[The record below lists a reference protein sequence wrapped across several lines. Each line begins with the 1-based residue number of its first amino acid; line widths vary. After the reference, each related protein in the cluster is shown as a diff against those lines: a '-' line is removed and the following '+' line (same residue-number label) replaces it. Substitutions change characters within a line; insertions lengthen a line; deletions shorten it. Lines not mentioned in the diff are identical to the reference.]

1 MGAKDGIKRKIV
13 DAKRTGNCV
22 TVSLSSGKEVC
33 GKVVEYKPV
42 SGEVSVLTFK
52 DELPVMTVFVDEEVV
67 ALTLPLTGSDTR
79 FFGWHYH
86 DAINKHVP
94 NSAKGTKYMESV
106 GANRIF
112 FMCPVCSHWG
122 ERLEIDKFVSC
133 PECRVNMLRT
143 TEQLLYWT

>member
-1 MGAKDGIKRKIV
+1 VGAKDVIKTKIV

-22 TVSLSSGKEVC
+22 MVSLSSGKEVW
-33 GKVVEYKPV
+33 GKVVEYSPD
-42 SGEVSVLTFK
+42 SGEVKILTFK
-52 DELPVMTVFVDEEVV
+52 DKFPVMTVFVDEEVV
-67 ALTLPLTGSDTR
+67 ALTLPLTGSDRR
-79 FFGWHYH
+79 FFDWHYH
-86 DAINKHVP
+86 DAINRHVP
-94 NSAKGTKYMESV
+94 NSAKDTRDRESV